1 MLNRR
6 ILRIKVFQALYA
18 YNKEEQAL
26 TTRYETFLLNSIKR
40 IEETYLFILNLP
52 VELKYFV
59 ENDANPEEVKYLPSK
74 REIDTGNTFVY
85 NSIIQKLQNSSSFDE
100 RYKKVVSHNWHDNKD
115 LLRIIFNDF
124 KGGGIFQKYL
134 DTANK
139 DFSAQKHLMHSFF
152 TDYLPKSEDFDQ
164 YLEEIN
170 MHWQDDKKILFK
182 YLSKTIDNIKEDR
195 ENNFLVNL
203 TGNWQEDWEYAKDL
217 FHKTLKNND
226 YYQQL
231 IATKTVKWDSDR
243 IATTDMILMKMALCE
258 MVDFP
263 SIPLKVTINEYL
275 EISKLYSTPKSNSFL
290 NGVLDKIKNELKA
303 ENKIVKQGRGLVE

>member
-18 YNKEEQAL
+18 YNKEEQAI
-26 TTRYETFLLNSIKR
+26 TSRYETFLLNSIKR

-52 VELKYFV
+52 VELKYYI
-59 ENDANPEEVKYLPSK
+59 ENEANPEEIKYFPSK
-74 REIDTGNTFVY
+74 REIETGNTFLY
-85 NSIIQKLQNSSSFDE
+85 NLVIQKIQDSIPFKE
-100 RYKKVVSHNWHDNKD
+100 RSKKMVSHNWHDNKE

-124 KGGGIFQKYL
+124 KGGEIFQAYL
-134 DTANK
+134 DNSNK
-139 DFSAQKHLMHSFF
+139 DFEAQKKLMLNFF
-152 TDYLPKSEDFDQ
+152 VNHLPKSEDFDQ
-164 YLEEIN
+164 YMEEIN
-170 MHWQDDKKILFK
+170 IHWQDDKKILFK
-182 YLSKTIDNIKEDR
+182 YLTKTIENIKEDK

-203 TGNWQEDWEYAKDL
+203 TGNWNEDWEYARDL
-217 FHKTLKNND
+217 FKKTLENNSFYED
-226 YYQQL
+226 L
-231 IATKTVKWDSDR
+231 ISKKTVKWDSDR

-258 MVDFP
+258 MMDFP

-275 EISKLYSTPKSNSFL
+275 EISKMYSTPKSNTFL